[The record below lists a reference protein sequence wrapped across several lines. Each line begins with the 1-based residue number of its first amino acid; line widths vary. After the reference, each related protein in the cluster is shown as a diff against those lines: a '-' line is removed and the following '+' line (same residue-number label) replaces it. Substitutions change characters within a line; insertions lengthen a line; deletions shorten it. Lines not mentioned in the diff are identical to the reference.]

1 MSSMKDC
8 PCHEETPDPCPMCGA
23 TVSGNDPVNGVCQAG
38 TIRGERD
45 KMLSLL
51 RRWTALDAGS
61 WHATRYA
68 VEKADLLSDTR
79 KAIALTPPQ
88 DRDAS

>member
-8 PCHEETPDPCPMCGA
+8 PCKEETPDPCPMCGA

-45 KMLSLL
+45 ELL
-51 RRWTALDAGS
+51 AALKVAAQWMPLPDQAYTPDA
-61 WHATRYA
+61 R
-68 VEKADLLSDTR
+68 
-79 KAIALTPPQ
+79 
-88 DRDAS
+88 RDAEIVQRALRLTGG